1 MDKKAYVFARFPSLG
16 VAMKK
21 VKAENA
27 VGKCLAHDIIRYGPA
42 LKAILFKRGH
52 MVRAEDVEK
61 LKDAGNYFVYVDD
74 GKENGVHEDEAA
86 TRMAR
91 VLACEN
97 ISYTRPN
104 KAAVSLLAEKNGL
117 LNVKADVVKKINL
130 IKDFVFATQANN
142 VGVMKGDVV
151 GVVKI
156 IPLTI
161 DERRMRKV
169 EEILKKNKPILR
181 VVPPKVKK
189 IGIIT
194 TGTEVYEKR
203 VKDGF
208 GTVLKEKLASYGLGI
223 EESVVLPDDE
233 DKIREKI
240 IEFKKKGYELI
251 LVTGG
256 MAVDSDDVTPAAIR
270 GTGADVVSRGVPTFP
285 GSMIMLA
292 YLDCVPVIGL
302 PACVIPDKRTS
313 FDLLLPRILAKE
325 KITREELAEMGHG
338 GLIRQL

>member
-1 MDKKAYVFARFPSLG
+1 MVLLVFPFLG
-16 VAMKK
+16 FTMKK
-21 VKAENA
+21 VKAESS
-27 VGKCLAHDIIRYGPA
+27 VGKRLAHDIIRYGPA
-42 LKAILFKRGH
+42 LKAVLFKRGH
-52 MVRAEDVEK
+52 VVRAGDVEK

-74 GKENGVHEDEAA
+74 GKEKGVHEDEAA

-91 VLACEN
+91 TSTGEN

-117 LNVKADVVKKINL
+117 LKVRVDVVKKINL
-130 IKDFVFATQANN
+130 IKDFVFATQVNN
-142 VGVMKGDVV
+142 TGVRKGDVV

-156 IPLTI
+156 VPLTV
-161 DERRMRKV
+161 DERRMRKM
-169 EEILKKNKPILR
+169 EETLKKNKPILR

-189 IGIIT
+189 IGVIT

-203 VKDGF
+203 VKDEF
-208 GTVLKEKLASYGLGI
+208 GPVLKEKLASYGLGI
-223 EESVVLPDDE
+223 EKSVFLPDDE
-233 DKIREKI
+233 GKIREKI

-270 GTGADVVSRGVPTFP
+270 GTGADIVSRGVPTFP

-292 YLDCVPVIGL
+292 YLGSTAVMGL
-302 PACVIPDKRTS
+302 PACVFVDKWTS
-313 FDLLLPRILAKE
+313 FDLLLPRVLAKE
-325 KITREELAEMGHG
+325 KITKAELAEFGHG
-338 GLIRQL
+338 GLL

>member
-1 MDKKAYVFARFPSLG
+1 
-16 VAMKK
+16 
-21 VKAENA
+21 
-27 VGKCLAHDIIRYGPA
+27 
-42 LKAILFKRGH
+42 
-52 MVRAEDVEK
+52 
-61 LKDAGNYFVYVDD
+61 
-74 GKENGVHEDEAA
+74 
-86 TRMAR
+86 
-91 VLACEN
+91 
-97 ISYTRPN
+97 
-104 KAAVSLLAEKNGL
+104 LAEKNGL
-117 LNVKADVVKKINL
+117 LNVKADIVKKINL

-142 VGVMKGDVV
+142 AGVRKGDVV

-156 IPLTI
+156 IPLTV

-189 IGIIT
+189 IGVIT

-208 GTVLKEKLASYGLGI
+208 GPVLKEKLASYGLGI

-233 DKIREKI
+233 DKIRDKI

-256 MAVDSDDVTPAAIR
+256 MAVDSDDVTPAAIK

-292 YLDCVPVIGL
+292 YLDGVPVIGL

-313 FDLLLPRILAKE
+313 FDLLLPRILVKE

-338 GLIRQL
+338 GFIR